1 MEIALEYTTWR
12 LYKMNNEMYMLNN
25 DDGSSEDST
34 VLSMYMKE
42 LNKLPLISHEE
53 EVELFKKIKKGD
65 KRARN
70 KMIESN
76 LRFVVKIAK
85 KYQNQGLP
93 LADLINEGNIGLMTA
108 LDKFDVEKGYHFI
121 SYAVWWIRQSIMKAI
136 NEKSRA
142 VRLPLNRSNELL
154 QIQKAQK
161 TLVHLNGE
169 EPTVEM
175 LAKETNL
182 DTEIVKTLVSVSKD
196 MVSLDAPVFRDNETS
211 SIGDYIESD
220 FASPDQQV
228 MSGLLKED
236 INEALDQLSEKEKD
250 IIEHRFGLNN
260 KYQMSLKEIGEVY
273 NLTKERIRQIEKRAL
288 QKLQN
293 TEVHR
298 SLESYSA

>member
-1 MEIALEYTTWR
+1 
-12 LYKMNNEMYMLNN
+12 MNNEMYMLNN

-182 DTEIVKTLVSVSKD
+182 DAEIVKTLVSVSKD

>member
-1 MEIALEYTTWR
+1 
-12 LYKMNNEMYMLNN
+12 MNNEMYMLNN

>member
-1 MEIALEYTTWR
+1 
-12 LYKMNNEMYMLNN
+12 MNNEMYMLNN

-53 EVELFKKIKKGD
+53 EVELFNKIKKGD